1 MPNLSLKSQLK
12 AVAKEK
18 YNTKDHITLAV
29 ITRLRVPCEDY
40 ANLDQEEIT
49 QLMTSQSPVQ
59 SALSPLAADLRVLKA
74 IDVMRNWVERTKNTA
89 DQVSAGI

>member
-1 MPNLSLKSQLK
+1 M
-12 AVAKEK
+12 
-18 YNTKDHITLAV
+18 
-29 ITRLRVPCEDY
+29 PCEDY